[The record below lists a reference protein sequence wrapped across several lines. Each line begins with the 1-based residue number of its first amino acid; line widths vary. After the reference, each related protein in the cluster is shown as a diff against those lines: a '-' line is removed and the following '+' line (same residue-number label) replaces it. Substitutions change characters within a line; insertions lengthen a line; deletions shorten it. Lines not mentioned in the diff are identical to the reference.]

1 MQRYYTRACNFY
13 YGAQSKI
20 FVKKKKSLP
29 LNGNKE
35 ISFNQIEIITRQSK
49 KIIFIDQINKL
60 PKILKKKIN
69 SDLKKIISKKKSFC
83 NLKFNVIPNLIGILN
98 LTPDSFSDGGKFNK
112 KDQAIQQA
120 IKLFNSGAKLI
131 DIGGES
137 TRPGSKSINE
147 NLEWRRINKI
157 LKILT
162 KKMPISLD
170 TRKSNIM
177 KKGIKTGVKLINDVS
192 GLEYDP
198 ETANVLK
205 QYNTPFVLQHS
216 KGLPENM
223 QNNPTYKNEL
233 LDIYD
238 FFDNK
243 LKFLRLIGIN
253 HNKIIIDPGIGFGK
267 NLKHNM
273 NLIKN
278 ISIFHSLGFPIL
290 VGNSRKRFIKDIS
303 KNNDSKLRT
312 GGTLA
317 SSIFLM
323 TQGIQ
328 ILTCFLLEILIL
340 DQTKLFNTAIQAHRE
355 GNLNRARLIYRQLI
369 ELNPE
374 HASGWM
380 NIGLVYQSLDE
391 PDEALAALKKAAG
404 LAPDNAVI
412 YYNLGNAFQLKNDLE
427 NAALSFQKAL
437 ELKPDFSYAYY
448 NLGLLYWENNQL
460 EYAIKILQQANSISP
475 KNPEI
480 LASLGAVF
488 KSSGDLKEA
497 ENKTLEALKLK
508 VDPKFKFNLATIF
521 RDQGLLDDAKSMYE
535 ETILLE
541 PNFVEA
547 YNNIGEVL
555 RDQGHSSL
563 AKDFFNKAL
572 SKDNNFS
579 MANYNLGILNQDA
592 GDFDKAVDFFKKS
605 KAFDWQQR
613 ICYCAYKNNHTIL
626 FEKIF
631 NDLNNFKHDSP
642 LIASIASHYSLNNK
656 INDSYKFCPDPFS
669 LIRKAPL
676 ETLSSKNSSLR
687 IDLINDLKN
696 TEIAER
702 KQGKLI
708 NGIQSAGNILKRDE
722 QSFRMLAGLI
732 IVEIDNYLT
741 EFKQLDCEFINS
753 FPKKPEFQSSW
764 YVKMQ
769 KSGHLTSHIHETGWL
784 SGVLYIQL
792 PNKTKTPEEGTI
804 EFGFDGDNYPEGST
818 LPTERISLEL
828 GDLILFP
835 SSLFH
840 RTLPFYSDEE
850 RICIAF
856 DISPPN

>member
-1 MQRYYTRACNFY
+1 MNKENKNYSQP
-13 YGAQSKI
+13 SKI
-20 FVKKKKSLP
+20 EVQPILIEFNRKNFEEAIKIGKELLIKYPNAFFICNILGSCMANLGKKNDSLHY
-29 LNGNKE
+29 
-35 ISFNQIEIITRQSK
+35 FSK
-49 KIIFIDQINKL
+49 AYQIN
-60 PKILKKKIN
+60 PKIPE
-69 SDLKKIISKKKSFC
+69 SCS
-83 NLKFNVIPNLIGILN
+83 NLGMALQQV
-98 LTPDSFSDGGKFNK
+98 GKFK
-112 KDQAIQQA
+112 EASDYFKQA
-120 IKLFNSGAKLI
+120 IKLKNDIPEVHYNHAVCLAKSNKI
-131 DIGGES
+131 DLAIKS
-137 TRPGSKSINE
+137 YQKSI
-147 NLEWRRINKI
+147 
-157 LKILT
+157 
-162 KKMPISLD
+162 
-170 TRKSNIM
+170 
-177 KKGIKTGVKLINDVS
+177 
-192 GLEYDP
+192 
-198 ETANVLK
+198 
-205 QYNTPFVLQHS
+205 
-216 KGLPENM
+216 
-223 QNNPTYKNEL
+223 
-233 LDIYD
+233 
-238 FFDNK
+238 
-243 LKFLRLIGIN
+243 
-253 HNKIIIDPGIGFGK
+253 
-267 NLKHNM
+267 
-273 NLIKN
+273 
-278 ISIFHSLGFPIL
+278 
-290 VGNSRKRFIKDIS
+290 
-303 KNNDSKLRT
+303 
-312 GGTLA
+312 
-317 SSIFLM
+317 
-323 TQGIQ
+323 
-328 ILTCFLLEILIL
+328 
-340 DQTKLFNTAIQAHRE
+340 
-355 GNLNRARLIYRQLI
+355 
-369 ELNPE
+369 
-374 HASGWM
+374 
-380 NIGLVYQSLDE
+380 
-391 PDEALAALKKAAG
+391 
-404 LAPDNAVI
+404 
-412 YYNLGNAFQLKNDLE
+412 
-427 NAALSFQKAL
+427 

-753 FPKKPEFQSSW
+753 FPKQPEFQSSW

-784 SGVLYIQL
+784 SGVLYLKL
-792 PNKTKTPEEGTI
+792 PENCSQAEEGMI
-804 EFGFDGDNYPEGST
+804 EFGYDGDNYPSKG
-818 LPTERISLEL
+818 LAFPTKKVFVEV

-840 RTLPFYSDEE
+840 KTVPFHSNEE

-856 DISPPN
+856 DISPPSQ